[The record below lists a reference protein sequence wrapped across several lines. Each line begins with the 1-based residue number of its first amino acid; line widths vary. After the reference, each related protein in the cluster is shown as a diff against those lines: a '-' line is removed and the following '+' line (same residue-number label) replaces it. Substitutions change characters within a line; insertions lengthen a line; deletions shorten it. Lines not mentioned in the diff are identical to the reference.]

1 MDGLY
6 HEYWMKFGCDSGCNG
21 GLLGIERELEV
32 AMAIVI
38 AMFQSC
44 KRCSELA
51 VLEMHLEL

>member
-1 MDGLY
+1 
-6 HEYWMKFGCDSGCNG
+6 MKFGCDSGCNG